1 MKSILFV
8 LAFVFSGY
16 VFGQTG
22 FVKGYVISLK
32 GDTEIVEVKVNPKKT
47 LEQYQ
52 KLTYKTANGLQKM
65 VKPEKVKGYG
75 FDNNHFI
82 VDKYEGE
89 DLFYKVLSFGTIS
102 LYQLQYEYM
111 KMNEAATQEDF
122 FYKKA
127 GSTHYE
133 QLKAKKYKKQLKEI
147 MSANPD
153 IAQKAEALEEFT
165 AAKLTELFEE
175 FNAWDKN
182 K

>member
-1 MKSILFV
+1 MKTILCSFMLV
-8 LAFVFSGY
+8 LSGY
-16 VFGQTG
+16 LFGQAG

-32 GDTEIVEVKVNPKKT
+32 GDTEFVEVKVNPKKT

-65 VKPEKVKGYG
+65 VKPEKIKGYG

-89 DLFYKVLSFGTIS
+89 DLFYKVLSSGALN

-111 KMNEAATQEDF
+111 KMNEAAVQEDF

-133 QLKAKKYKKQLKEI
+133 QLKPKKYKKQLKEV
-147 MSANPD
+147 MAANAD
-153 IAQKAEALEEFT
+153 LAKKAEIVEEFN
-165 AAKLTELFEE
+165 AAKLIELFEE
-175 FNAWDKN
+175 YNTWDKN